1 MPVFTVTLT
10 AINGN
15 SVSRPFIADDPDDAV
30 AMAATEWDVAEGDTS
45 CTFDVAPRPDPDG
58 NYERLLKEAECRR
71 LEADYYRMPPVPAR
85 GRWGRKRR

>member
-1 MPVFTVTLT
+1 MAVFHVTLT
-10 AINGN
+10 SPNGN

-45 CTFDVAPRPDPDG
+45 CTFDVTPRPDPDG
-58 NYERLLKEAECRR
+58 NYERLLKDAECRR
-71 LEADYYRMPPVPAR
+71 LEHEFYRMPAVPAR